1 MKQASEKRKPSKRL
15 PAVRLTDPRFKY
27 SNAVETDVQKTWMR
41 FGWVP
46 PTPRRPL

>member
-1 MKQASEKRKPSKRL
+1 MKQISEQRKLSKRM
-15 PAVRLTDPRFKY
+15 PALRLTDPRFKY
-27 SNAVETDVQKTWMR
+27 SNSAETDVQKTWAR